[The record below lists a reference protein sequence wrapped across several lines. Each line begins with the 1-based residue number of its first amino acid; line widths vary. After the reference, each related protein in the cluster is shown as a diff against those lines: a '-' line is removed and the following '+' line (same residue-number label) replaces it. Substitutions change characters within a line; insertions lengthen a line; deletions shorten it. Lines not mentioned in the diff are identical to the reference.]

1 VKGEVAPLPARVAR
15 GRYHPIM
22 SDPQEFDL
30 SDVQASADEANAFM
44 NQLVGESDRGAA
56 LVGIAYL
63 DELLARL
70 FRARMLTEK
79 TSEGLL
85 EGFAPLSTFSSRI
98 DVAYCLGWIGPETY
112 RDLHLLRKV
121 RNDFAHTHEPVTFSS
136 AKIQARCRELGTP
149 GVLPNGVRT
158 RDRFHFAAVMLALR
172 LEFHRRGSKTPAPGW
187 DPPVEQFVPPIP
199 QNSRP
204 PG

>member
-1 VKGEVAPLPARVAR
+1 MPD
-15 GRYHPIM
+15 
-22 SDPQEFDL
+22 SQEFDV
-30 SDVQASADEANAFM
+30 SDVQAFADEANAFIK
-44 NQLVGESDRGAA
+44 QLVGESDRGAA

-63 DELLARL
+63 DDLLAGL
-70 FRARMLTEK
+70 FRAHMLTK
-79 TSEGLL
+79 KVSEGLL

-121 RNDFAHTHEPVTFSS
+121 RNEFAHAHEPVTFSS
-136 AKIQARCRELGTP
+136 AKVQARCRELQVP
-149 GVLPNGVRT
+149 RVLSHRVRS
-158 RDRFHFAAVMLALR
+158 RDQFHFTAVMLALR
-172 LEFHRRGSKTPAPGW
+172 LEFYRRGSKTPTPGW

-199 QNSRP
+199 QNSRA

>member
-112 RDLHLLRKV
+112 RDLHLLRKPTGLMSP
-121 RNDFAHTHEPVTFSS
+121 RIRPDRRRPHARRTWTGRTALRETADAASGFAGAGCTAHQRS
-136 AKIQARCRELGTP
+136 ELG
-149 GVLPNGVRT
+149 
-158 RDRFHFAAVMLALR
+158 LR
-172 LEFHRRGSKTPAPGW
+172 RRRQP
-187 DPPVEQFVPPIP
+187 
-199 QNSRP
+199 
-204 PG
+204 